1 MKRNYKFIDLFSGA
15 GGFSRGFEEAGF
27 RSILAVEN
35 HPAVSKTYKEN
46 FPKAI
51 VLSEDIKRIN
61 IDVISKYIE
70 QPENID
76 VIIASPPCEPFTG
89 ANPKR
94 QKHPIDRLY
103 RDPAGQLFLHA
114 IRIIGEVQ
122 PRIFFIENVKGV
134 LVNEIRNAIRKELSR
149 YGYRNIY
156 FNILKAEDHGVP
168 SKRTRVFISNIRLN
182 LEKEPQVT
190 VEEALERLPPP
201 GSPYPFNHEY
211 TTLSPSKMRKLECLK
226 WGKSLI
232 KYMGA
237 GGKKLPNLIRLDPRY
252 PAPTVLGSS
261 QFIHPYENRLLTV
274 REQARLMGFPDY
286 HVFLG
291 SKDIQYNQV
300 GEAVPPPLAYR
311 ISRRTIEFLE
321 NHTPNPLNS
330 PRQR

>member
-1 MKRNYKFIDLFSGA
+1 MKHNYKIIDLFSGA

-27 RSILAVEN
+27 KSILAVEN

-46 FPKAI
+46 FPNAV

-61 IDVISKYIE
+61 IDVISNYVE
-70 QPENID
+70 QPKNID

-114 IRIIGEVQ
+114 IRIIGEIQ
-122 PRIFFIENVKGV
+122 PRIFFIENVKGI
-134 LVNEIRNAIRKELSR
+134 LVNEVKNAIRRELVR
-149 YGYRNIY
+149 YGYKNVY
-156 FNILKAEDHGVP
+156 FNVLKAEDHGVP
-168 SKRTRVFISNIRLN
+168 SKRTRVFVSNIQLD

-190 VEEALERLPPP
+190 VEEALEGLPPP
-201 GSPYPFNHEY
+201 GSPYPPNHEY
-211 TTLSPSKMRKLECLK
+211 TTLSPSKTKKLEYLK

-232 KYMGA
+232 KYTGA
-237 GGKKLPNLIRLDPRY
+237 GGRKLPNLIRLDPRH

-291 SKDIQYNQV
+291 SKDVQYNQV
-300 GEAVPPPLAYR
+300 GEAVPPPLAYMIAR
-311 ISRRTIEFLE
+311 KAIVFLDD
-321 NHTPNPLNS
+321 NIPNPLNS
-330 PRQR
+330 HRQR